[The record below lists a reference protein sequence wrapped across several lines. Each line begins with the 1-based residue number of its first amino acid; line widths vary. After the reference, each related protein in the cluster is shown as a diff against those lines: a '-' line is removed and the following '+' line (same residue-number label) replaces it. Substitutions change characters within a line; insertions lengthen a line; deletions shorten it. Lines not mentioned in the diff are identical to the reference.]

1 MPAIARIGDAISHG
15 GSIIA
20 GAGRT
25 LAEGKSIAR
34 KGDSVLCSQH
44 GMQTITGGSSAVI
57 IEGKPVAHVGDAVS
71 CGATIIGGAGSV
83 QAG

>member
-1 MPAIARIGDAISHG
+1 MACLPKERSQ
-15 GSIIA
+15 
-20 GAGRT
+20 RVTVT
-25 LAEGKSIAR
+25 LAEGAPIAR
-34 KGDSVLCSQH
+34 KGDPVICSQH

-57 IEGKPVAHVGDAVS
+57 IEGKPVARVGDAVS